1 MLHRILI
8 LLALLLAS
16 LPMRASEP
24 LRISWTNN
32 VLAVSAPHLPGGR
45 LEVWYLEAFLRS
57 GANGRDWG
65 QSVLRHKTTLLESAA
80 DGSHLK
86 FLTLVSTNVEVRH
99 EIRAGADELDIRF
112 VLTNRGSSRIDLQ
125 WFQPACIRVPVF
137 TGRTQADFIRRTFLY
152 TAKGLTTLDQLR
164 RTTNALY
171 LGGQVFPMPGIADAD
186 ANPRPLALDRPVN
199 GLIGCFSADDRWILA
214 TASDRTHE
222 LFEGV
227 YVCFHSDPAV
237 GGLAPGESKT
247 VRQKIYLVPNDPA
260 TLLRRYERDFPA
272 GADGRR

>member
-1 MLHRILI
+1 MHRRIFIFLVSI
-8 LLALLLAS
+8 LALGPL
-16 LPMRASEP
+16 RAAEP

-32 VLAVSAPHLPGGR
+32 VLAVTAPHMPGGR
-45 LEVWYLEAFLRS
+45 LEIWYLEAFLRS
-57 GANGRDWG
+57 GANGRDWN

-86 FLTLVSTNVEVRH
+86 FLTVVATNVDVRH

-125 WFQPACIRVPVF
+125 WFQPACIRVAAF

-152 TAKGLTTLDQLR
+152 TANGLTTLDQLR

-171 LGGQVFPMPGIADAD
+171 LGGQVFPMPGVAEAE
-186 ANPRPLALDRPVN
+186 ANPRPIALDRPVN

-227 YVCFHSDPAV
+227 YVCLHSDPAV
-237 GGLAPGESKT
+237 GGLDPGETKT

-260 TLLRRYERDFPA
+260 ALLKRYRRDFPA
-272 GADGRR
+272 K